1 MYVKSFRSQHQGS
14 AQVWLLEAGAKMF
27 LTLGL
32 AAAFVAVI
40 GLYGVRSYL
49 VSRRTREFGVRMAVG
64 ASPVDVLRLVVREAI
79 TTTAVGLAIG
89 LGLGIMLGWGLSWVI
104 YGVSP
109 YDPVTLAASTGVLA
123 ISSIVASVIPA
134 RRAANVLP
142 MTALRN
148 D

>member
-1 MYVKSFRSQHQGS
+1 MRVTSFRAQHERS
-14 AQVWLLEAGAKMF
+14 AQVWILRAAARLF

-32 AAAFVAVI
+32 AAAFVAVV

-49 VSRRTREFGVRMAVG
+49 VTRRTREFGIRMAVG
-64 ASPVDVLRLVVREAI
+64 ASPADVMRLVVNEAAA
-79 TTTAVGLAIG
+79 TTGAGLAIG
-89 LGLGIMLGWGLSWVI
+89 LGLGVLLGWAMSAVI
-104 YGVSP
+104 YQVSP
-109 YDPVTLAASTGVLA
+109 FDPITLAGSAGILLIASFIA
-123 ISSIVASVIPA
+123 SIVPA